1 MLTSLSAVEY
11 RVDIGCLVNAAIVE
25 GDDGCGEDEDEDD
38 NGGPGD
44 HPGQVAEEEHDDG

>member
-1 MLTSLSAVEY
+1 M
-11 RVDIGCLVNAAIVE
+11 DIGCFINAAIVE
-25 GDDGCGEDEDEDD
+25 DGDGCDGGEDEDD

>member
-1 MLTSLSAVEY
+1 M
-11 RVDIGCLVNAAIVE
+11 DIGCFVNAAIVE
-25 GDDGCGEDEDEDD
+25 GGDGFGEDEDD